1 MATMSTLCTV
11 STVCTVSTL
20 PSNPKGLTKSVEL
33 IKNFKDHLSQILT
46 IKFLSVLIIS
56 FPSAIIAEYLNIPLA
71 WFLGPMIITSIAALS
86 GLKIIMPKIVLSF
99 ILIILG
105 LHIGNYIDQNL
116 FNQMLDWIWTSLIML
131 IYIIICI
138 LVVAKY
144 LQKFASYGEKASIF
158 SAAPGALGP
167 LMILAESEKTD
178 LSQVATSHLIRLII
192 IITIIPLIIVNNTEN
207 DILLNYD
214 FNYLAQNHFNLIL
227 LIFASLF
234 FIIVFDKIRIPAA
247 LLSGTLFASG
257 LLQITDIASYKL
269 PDETVNFCLLILGSS
284 VGCRFAEKTVKE
296 IANNSLHSIVATT
309 ILVVLGL
316 VAAYVA
322 TFFVETNILTLILS
336 FSPGGIYEVA
346 VIAIAFDLDPDF
358 VAFHHIIR
366 LLFILFTVPICLR
379 VIEKIKK

>member
-1 MATMSTLCTV
+1 MNESKVTFYYSSFKQLF
-11 STVCTVSTL
+11 S
-20 PSNPKGLTKSVEL
+20 KKFISVIL
-33 IKNFKDHLSQILT
+33 ISI
-46 IKFLSVLIIS
+46 
-56 FPSAIIAEYLNIPLA
+56 PSAIVADYFNVPLA
-71 WFLGPMIITSIAALS
+71 WMLGPMIVTSIAALA
-86 GLKIIMPKIVLSF
+86 GLKVVMPKIALSS

-116 FNQMLDWIWTSLIML
+116 FNQMINWIWTSAIML

-138 LVVAKY
+138 LIVSKY
-144 LQKFASYGEKASIF
+144 LQKYAGYGEKASIF
-158 SAAPGALGP
+158 SSAPGASGP
-167 LMILAESEKTD
+167 LMILAENEKTD

-192 IITIIPLIIVNNTEN
+192 IITVIPFIIVNNTGSE
-207 DILLNYD
+207 ILLLDNFDYMG
-214 FNYLAQNHFNLIL
+214 QNHLKLIL
-227 LIFASLF
+227 LIIASLF
-234 FIIVFDKIRIPAA
+234 FIFIFDKIRVPAA

-269 PDETVNFCLLILGSS
+269 PDASINFCLLILGAS

-309 ILVVLGL
+309 ILVLLGL

-322 TFFVETNILTLILS
+322 TFFVDTNILTLILS

-366 LLFILFTVPICLR
+366 LLFILFTVPIFLR
-379 VIEKIKK
+379 ILEKIKK

>member
-1 MATMSTLCTV
+1 MIKHQISFYLE
-11 STVCTVSTL
+11 
-20 PSNPKGLTKSVEL
+20 NTK
-33 IKNFKDHLSQILT
+33 QIFS
-46 IKFLSVLIIS
+46 IKFFSVLIIS
-56 FPSAIIAEYLNIPLA
+56 IPGAIIADYANIPLA

-105 LHIGNYIDQNL
+105 LHIGNYVDQNL
-116 FNQMLDWIWTSLIML
+116 FNQMLDWMWTSLIML
-131 IYIIICI
+131 VYIIVCI

-167 LMILAESEKTD
+167 LMILAENEKTD

-192 IITIIPLIIVNNTEN
+192 IITVIPFIVVSNTGNEALVN
-207 DILLNYD
+207 DD
-214 FNYLAQNHFNLIL
+214 FNYLTQNHLNLIL
-227 LIFASLF
+227 LIVASLF
-234 FIIVFDKIRIPAA
+234 FIFIFDKIKIPAA

-257 LLQITDIASYKL
+257 LLQITDIATYKL

-296 IANNSLHSIVATT
+296 IANNSLHSIVATI
-309 ILVVLGL
+309 ILVLLGL
-316 VAAYVA
+316 IAAYIA
-322 TFFVETNILTLILS
+322 TFFVDTNILTLILS

-366 LLFILFTVPICLR
+366 LLFILFTVPIFLR
-379 VIEKIKK
+379 VLEKIKK

>member
-1 MATMSTLCTV
+1 MNL
-11 STVCTVSTL
+11 
-20 PSNPKGLTKSVEL
+20 L

-46 IKFLSVLIIS
+46 IKFISVLIIS
-56 FPSAIIAEYLNIPLA
+56 FPGAIIAEYLNIPLA

-86 GLKIIMPKIVLSF
+86 GLKIMMPKIVLSF

-116 FNQMLDWIWTSLIML
+116 FDQMINWIWTSLIML

-138 LVVAKY
+138 LIVAKY
-144 LQKFASYGEKASIF
+144 LQKFANYGEKASIF

-167 LMILAESEKTD
+167 LMILAENEKTD

-192 IITIIPLIIVNNTEN
+192 IITVIPFIIVSNTDNNV
-207 DILLNYD
+207 LLDDD
-214 FNYLAQNHFNLIL
+214 FNYFAQNHLNLIL
-227 LIFASLF
+227 LIIASIF
-234 FIIVFDKIRIPAA
+234 FIFVFDKIRIPAA

-322 TFFVETNILTLILS
+322 TFFVETNFLTLILS

-366 LLFILFTVPICLR
+366 LLFILFTVPVFLR
-379 VIEKIKK
+379 IIEKIKK

>member
-1 MATMSTLCTV
+1 M
-11 STVCTVSTL
+11 
-20 PSNPKGLTKSVEL
+20 
-33 IKNFKDHLSQILT
+33 LSPINQIFS
-46 IKFLSVLIIS
+46 IKFITVLIIS
-56 FPSAIIAEYLNIPLA
+56 VPSAVITDYFNIPLA
-71 WFLGPMIITSIAALS
+71 WFLGPMIVTSIAALS
-86 GLKIIMPKIVLSF
+86 GLKILMPKIVLSF

-116 FNQMLDWIWTSLIML
+116 FNQMINWIWTSFIML

-144 LQKFASYGEKASIF
+144 LQKFSGYSKKASIF

-167 LMILAESEKTD
+167 LMILAENEKTD

-192 IITIIPLIIVNNTEN
+192 IITVIPFIIVNNTN
-207 DILLNYD
+207 TDVLVIDNFDYMS
-214 FNYLAQNHFNLIL
+214 QNHLNLIL
-227 LIFASLF
+227 LIIASLF
-234 FIIVFDKIRIPAA
+234 FIYIFNKIKVPAA

-257 LLQITDIASYKL
+257 LLQITDIASYRL

-284 VGCRFAEKTVKE
+284 VGCKFAEKTVNE

-316 VAAYVA
+316 LAAYVA
-322 TFFVETNILTLILS
+322 TFFVDTNILTLILS

-366 LLFILFTVPICLR
+366 LLFILFTVPIILR
-379 VIEKIKK
+379 IFDKIKK

>member
-1 MATMSTLCTV
+1 MIKDQISLYIENVKQLLSKKFVAV
-11 STVCTVSTL
+11 I
-20 PSNPKGLTKSVEL
+20 L
-33 IKNFKDHLSQILT
+33 ISM
-46 IKFLSVLIIS
+46 
-56 FPSAIIAEYLNIPLA
+56 PSAIVAEYFNIPLA
-71 WFLGPMIITSIAALS
+71 WFVGPMVITSVAALS
-86 GLKIIMPKIVLSF
+86 GIKVIMPKIVLSF

-116 FNQMLDWIWTSLIML
+116 FNQIINWVWTSIIML
-131 IYIIICI
+131 IYIIICMI
-138 LVVAKY
+138 VVAKY
-144 LQKFASYGEKASIF
+144 LQKFANYDEKASIF

-167 LMILAESEKTD
+167 LMILAENAKTD

-192 IITIIPLIIVNNTEN
+192 IITVIPFIIVNNTNTET
-207 DILLNYD
+207 LLIDD
-214 FNYLAQNHFNLIL
+214 FDYIAQNHINLIL
-227 LIFASLF
+227 LIIASLF
-234 FIIVFDKIRIPAA
+234 FIFVFDKIKIPAA

-269 PDETVNFCLLILGSS
+269 PDETINFCLLILGAS

-316 VAAYVA
+316 IAAYVA
-322 TFFVETNILTLILS
+322 TFFVDTNILTLILS

-366 LLFILFTVPICLR
+366 LLFILLTVPVFLR
-379 VIEKIKK
+379 ILEKIKK

>member
-1 MATMSTLCTV
+1 M
-11 STVCTVSTL
+11 
-20 PSNPKGLTKSVEL
+20 
-33 IKNFKDHLSQILT
+33 LSPINQIFS
-46 IKFLSVLIIS
+46 IKFITVLIIS
-56 FPSAIIAEYLNIPLA
+56 VPSAVITDYFNIPLA
-71 WFLGPMIITSIAALS
+71 WFLGPMIVTSIAALS
-86 GLKIIMPKIVLSF
+86 GLKILMPKIVLSF

-116 FNQMLDWIWTSLIML
+116 FNQMINWIWTSFIML

-144 LQKFASYGEKASIF
+144 LQKFSGYSKKASIF

-167 LMILAESEKTD
+167 LMILAENEKTD

-192 IITIIPLIIVNNTEN
+192 IITVIPFIIVNNTN
-207 DILLNYD
+207 TDVLVIDNFDYMS
-214 FNYLAQNHFNLIL
+214 QNHLNLIL
-227 LIFASLF
+227 LIIASFF
-234 FIIVFDKIRIPAA
+234 FIFIFDKIKVPAA

-257 LLQITDIASYKL
+257 LLQITDIASYRL

-284 VGCRFAEKTVKE
+284 VGCKFAEKTVKE

-316 VAAYVA
+316 LAAYVA
-322 TFFVETNILTLILS
+322 TFFVDTNILTLILS

-366 LLFILFTVPICLR
+366 LLFILFTVPIVLR
-379 VIEKIKK
+379 IFDKIKK